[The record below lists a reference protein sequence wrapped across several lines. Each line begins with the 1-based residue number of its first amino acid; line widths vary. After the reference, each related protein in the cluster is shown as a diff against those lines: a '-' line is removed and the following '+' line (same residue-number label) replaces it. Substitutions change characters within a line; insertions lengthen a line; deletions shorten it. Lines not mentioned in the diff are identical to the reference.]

1 MITWL
6 RIIFWGGKM
15 VKVTVELSKLEI
27 EMLIN
32 AIDQAIDIKHA
43 DKVERLKEIKDQ
55 FNKYI

>member
-1 MITWL
+1 MSTWL
-6 RIIFWGGKM
+6 RILFWGGKM

-43 DKVERLKEIKDQ
+43 DKVERLKEIKNQ

>member
-1 MITWL
+1 MSTWL
-6 RIIFWGGKM
+6 RILFWGGKM

-32 AIDQAIDIKHA
+32 AIDQAIDIKHTN
-43 DKVERLKEIKDQ
+43 KVERLKEIKNQ

>member
-1 MITWL
+1 
-6 RIIFWGGKM
+6 M

-32 AIDQAIDIKHA
+32 AIDQAIDIKHTN
-43 DKVERLKEIKDQ
+43 KVERLKEIKNQ

>member
-1 MITWL
+1 
-6 RIIFWGGKM
+6 M

-43 DKVERLKEIKDQ
+43 NKVERLKEIKNQ